1 LVTTQQEIENLKIQ
15 YQKEALD
22 NKQVYENGQVVDPE
36 MGNDNY
42 KEKSQIEINK
52 MMIKERELTKLK
64 NQLLIDEESFLKLS
78 KML

>member
-1 LVTTQQEIENLKIQ
+1 MVTTQQEIENLKIQ